1 MGDRT
6 GAQDEFTIIYYIV
19 LDAIEKLDRGL
30 DYVGIKSETIDTDE
44 EDFVVGDVNEED
56 TVREEVVGGEYYWN
70 KEIE

>member
-56 TVREEVVGGEYYWN
+56 TVREEVEGGE
-70 KEIE
+70 

>member
-30 DYVGIKSETIDTDE
+30 DYVGIKSETIDMDE